1 MWICG
6 KIYFGMKILGIETS
20 CDDTSMGIVENG
32 KCLSMTRAT
41 SEDFHKKYGGI
52 VPEIAARKQL
62 EVFPYVLDD
71 LINKLNINL
80 ENLDGFSVT
89 IGPGLV
95 GSLLVGAEVARTL
108 AYCLKKPLIGINHLE
123 GHIYSIFFDNK
134 IEFPFQTLIIS
145 GGHTILLIFEDHLKY
160 KILGETV
167 DDACGEIIDKIGR
180 RLDFQYP
187 AGEELDKLALKGD
200 PLYYK
205 FSTPRFKEKDKEYNF
220 SFSGIK
226 TEVLNIIK
234 KGNFNLENLI
244 SSLFYA
250 IYESLM
256 NNIRKVYNSTG
267 INKVSVVGGVSA
279 SKFLRKIFLE
289 EKNFEFYFPSFN
301 FSTDN
306 GGMIALVGEEYLKRG
321 YESNIFEIDA
331 ISSLEINKNPFI
343 YKKI

>member
-1 MWICG
+1 
-6 KIYFGMKILGIETS
+6 MKILGIETS

-32 KCLSMTRAT
+32 KLISMVRST

-62 EVFPYVLDD
+62 EVFTYLLDD
-71 LINKLNINL
+71 LIEKTNINL
-80 ENLDGFSVT
+80 NDIDGFSVT

-95 GSLLVGAEVARTL
+95 GSLLVGVEVARTL
-108 AYCLKKPLIGINHLE
+108 SYSLKKPLIGVNHLE
-123 GHIYSIFFDNK
+123 GHIYSIFFDHK

-180 RLDFQYP
+180 KLNFPYP
-187 AGEELDKLALKGD
+187 AGRELDEIALKGD
-200 PLYYK
+200 PFYYK
-205 FSTPRFKEKDKEYNF
+205 FSTPRFKEKEKKYNF

-244 SSLFYA
+244 SSLFYT
-250 IYESLM
+250 IFDSLFK
-256 NNIRKVYNSTG
+256 NIKKVYDNTG
-267 INKVSVVGGVSA
+267 IKKVSVVGGVSA
-279 SKFLRKIFLE
+279 SKFLRNMFLK
-289 EKNFEFYFPSFN
+289 EKDFDFYFPSYE

-306 GGMIALVGEEYLKRG
+306 GGMIAIVGEEYLKRG

-331 ISSLEINKNPFI
+331 VSSLELSNNPYI
-343 YKKI
+343 LKKSGGVYG

>member
-1 MWICG
+1 
-6 KIYFGMKILGIETS
+6 MKILGIETS

-32 KCLSMTRAT
+32 KCVSMVRTT
-41 SEDFHKKYGGI
+41 SEEFHKKFGGI

-62 EVFPYVLDD
+62 EIFTFILED
-71 LINKLNINL
+71 LIDKLNINL
-80 ENLDGFSVT
+80 KDLDGFSVT

-95 GSLLVGAEVARTL
+95 GSLLVGVEVARTL
-108 AYCLKKPLIGINHLE
+108 AYSLKKPLVGINHLE

-134 IEFPFQTLIIS
+134 INFPFQTLIIS
-145 GGHTILLIFEDHLKY
+145 GGHTILIIFEDHLKY

-180 RLDFQYP
+180 KLGFQYP
-187 AGEELDKLALKGD
+187 AGSELDKLAIKGD
-200 PLYYK
+200 PSYYK
-205 FSTPRFKEKDKEYNF
+205 FSTPRFKEKEKEYNF

-244 SSLFYA
+244 ASLFHS
-250 IYESLM
+250 IYESLIK
-256 NNIRKVYNSTG
+256 NIKKVYDKTG

-279 SKFLRKIFLE
+279 SKFLRKTFLN
-289 EKNFEFYFPSFN
+289 EKDFEFYFPSFE

-306 GGMIALVGEEYLKRG
+306 GGMIALVGEEYFKRG
-321 YESNIFEIDA
+321 YESNVFQIDA
-331 ISSLEINKNPFI
+331 VSSLEINKNPFI
-343 YKKI
+343 YKKSGGDYE